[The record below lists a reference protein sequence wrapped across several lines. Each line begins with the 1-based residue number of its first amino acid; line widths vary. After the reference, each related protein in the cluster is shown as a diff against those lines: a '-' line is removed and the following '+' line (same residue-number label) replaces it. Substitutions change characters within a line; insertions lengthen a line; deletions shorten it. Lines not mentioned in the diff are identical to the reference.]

1 MDSWKFIT
9 AVNGYRAS
17 KWLDGLNADHT
28 WSLRC
33 KDGADGG
40 KYSFFGIVDDET
52 NTRWGLSTSGII
64 TDRNFIY
71 TDEFVPNC
79 KTDYDDLITLQWDSQ
94 SGNLVY
100 FKNMDFIFEIHVG
113 FIRRVVPIFYGSD
126 YELCD
131 VFSSLRPDDDN
142 DDDVDDDDDVHHHY
156 DAAARAA

>member
-1 MDSWKFIT
+1 MDSWNFIT

-17 KWLDGLNADHT
+17 KSLDGLNANHT

-33 KDGADGG
+33 KDDDDNGG
-40 KYSFFGIVDDET
+40 EGGIKYSFFGIVDDET
-52 NTRWGLSTSGII
+52 NTRWGLSTCGII

-71 TDEFVPNC
+71 TDEYVPNC
-79 KTDYDDLITLQWDSQ
+79 NLDGGDLITLQWDSH

-100 FKNMDFIFEIHVG
+100 FKNMEFIFEIHVG

-131 VFSSLRPDDDN
+131 VFSSLRPDDDDN
-142 DDDVDDDDDVHHHY
+142 DDIHHY
-156 DAAARAA
+156 YAAAASAA